1 MYTSR
6 FDDAQIAFVEAMKRY
21 KPFAEL
27 VHMIEVN
34 VPMVI
39 AVIVSSIQSSTMCKG
54 LPLSSYMLY
63 PIQRIPRYRLLLEG
77 IFIILMMTDVTFFG
91 RL

>member
-27 VHMIEVN
+27 VHMIEVKLFYHTH
-34 VPMVI
+34 V
-39 AVIVSSIQSSTMCKG
+39 
-54 LPLSSYMLY
+54 Y
-63 PIQRIPRYRLLLEG
+63 
-77 IFIILMMTDVTFFG
+77 
-91 RL
+91 